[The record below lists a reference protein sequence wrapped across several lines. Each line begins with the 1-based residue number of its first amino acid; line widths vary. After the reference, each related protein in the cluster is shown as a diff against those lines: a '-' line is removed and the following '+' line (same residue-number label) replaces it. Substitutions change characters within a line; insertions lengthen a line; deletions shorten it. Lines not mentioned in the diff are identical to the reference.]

1 MHLKLLTLTLL
12 AGSACGDPIGA
23 SSDGGAPA
31 LAATFDNIQEHIFG
45 QGCATQGC
53 HATESAAGGLA
64 LGSADESYQ
73 ALFGIPAVNSVASQ
87 NGWLLVKPGDP
98 ELSFLV
104 RKIDG
109 PGLGEGA
116 PMPIAAQLT
125 PFYQQLIE
133 DWIMRGALR

>member
-1 MHLKLLTLTLL
+1 LNLRLLTLTLL
-12 AGSACGDPIGA
+12 AASACGDSAGLGTDA
-23 SSDGGAPA
+23 GAPA
-31 LAATFDNIQEHIFG
+31 LAATFDNIQEYIFAP
-45 QGCATQGC
+45 GCATQGC
-53 HATESAAGGLA
+53 HTSERAAGGLP

-73 ALFGIPAVNSVASQ
+73 ALLNVPAVNSVAGQ

-104 RKIDG
+104 RKIDA

-116 PMPIAAQLT
+116 PMPITTQLT

-133 DWIMRGALR
+133 NWILAGALR